1 MTANQLSATVLSI
14 AAVIALLV
22 LGKPLLLPLAVAV
35 MIWYVID
42 ALAASFAGIRVNGIY
57 PLRRFSLLLAFL
69 VIVLLTVGV
78 TEMVGDTVSQVREAA
93 PTYQHN
99 VARILDK
106 LSSLT
111 GIAVAPAVAQFAE
124 QIELGTAVSKIA
136 TGIMSLAGDAGM
148 VVIYVMFILIEQ
160 RYFNA
165 KVEALVPDS
174 ERAQRVRAILGDIQ
188 RQIRQYL
195 LIKTLVSA
203 LTGILSYLIL
213 LWVEVDYAAFWAFL
227 IFLLNF
233 IPTIGSLVGVAFPA
247 LLALV
252 QFDTF
257 TPFII
262 LVAALGS
269 VQFIIGNLLEPRLMS
284 SSLNLSPLVVILAL
298 SLWGLLW
305 GVVGMFLSVP
315 LTVIIMIILAHFPA
329 TRPVAVALSQDG
341 RIEREQAP
349 APG

>member
-1 MTANQLSATVLSI
+1 MSANQLTATVLTLT
-14 AAVIALLV
+14 AVFALLV

-35 MIWYVID
+35 MVWYVID
-42 ALAASFAGIRVNGIY
+42 AVAKSFSGIRINGVY
-57 PLRRFSLLLAFL
+57 PLRRFSLLLALL
-69 VIVLLTVGV
+69 VIVMLAVGV
-78 TEMVGDTVSQVREAA
+78 VEMVGDTVRQVREAA

-99 VARILDK
+99 TARIVDK
-106 LSSLT
+106 LSGLT
-111 GIAVAPAVAQFAE
+111 GVAVAPAVQNFAE
-124 QIELGTAVSKIA
+124 QIDLGTAVSKIA
-136 TGIMSLAGDAGM
+136 AGIMSLAGDAGM
-148 VVIYVMFILIEQ
+148 VVIYVIFILIEQ
-160 RYFNA
+160 RYFSV
-165 KVEALVPDS
+165 KFEALLPDS
-174 ERAQRVRAILGDIQ
+174 DRAQRVRGILGDIQ

-203 LTGILSYLIL
+203 LTGIFSYALL
-213 LWVEVDYAAFWAFL
+213 LWVAVDYAAFWAFL

-262 LVAALGS
+262 LVVTLGS
-269 VQFIIGNLLEPRLMS
+269 VQFMIGNVLEPRLMG

-305 GVVGMFLSVP
+305 GVIGMFLSVP

-329 TRPVAVALSQDG
+329 TRPIAVALSQDG
-341 RIEREQAP
+341 QIERRAAP
-349 APG
+349 APS